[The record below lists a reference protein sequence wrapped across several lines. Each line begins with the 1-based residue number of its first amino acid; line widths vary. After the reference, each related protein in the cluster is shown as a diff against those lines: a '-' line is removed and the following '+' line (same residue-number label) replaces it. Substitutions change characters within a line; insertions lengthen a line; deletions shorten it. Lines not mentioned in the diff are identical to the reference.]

1 MLTYTKM
8 LDTMPGSIP
17 VVVKMNQYDSDF
29 TLVFNMYSTGGLIT
43 FDGDITASIRGTKTD
58 GHGYSASAT
67 IESNVVTVLGD
78 VQMTTSP
85 GDNIFEIVL
94 TKDDKE
100 LSSANFII
108 HVERAALDKD
118 TIVSDSKIR
127 ELVNVIDK
135 TDDLLAAASRVE
147 STLTDIQAIKTQIET
162 LKGDIQT
169 IYDNT
174 ASAASTAAANAA
186 SAAAEDVQSDI
197 QTMVDTA
204 VESALPSINGT
215 TMTGDHNGAYY
226 GLVDAVQ
233 GKGLSTNDYTN
244 ADKETV
250 TRLND
255 PDKSLSTNDY
265 TNADKATVTRLN
277 DPDKSLST
285 NDYTDADKAV
295 VTRLNDPSK
304 GLSSNDFTDTDKQTL
319 ENLDVPNPSA
329 IVALLDVL
337 KAKQILTNDTYDLI
351 KDML

>member
-17 VVVKMNQYDSDF
+17 VVIKMNQYDSDF

-43 FDGDITASIRGTKTD
+43 FDGDVTASIRGTKTD

-85 GDNIFEIVL
+85 GDNVFEIVL
-94 TKDDKE
+94 TKDNKE
-100 LSSANFII
+100 LSSANFIVR
-108 HVERAALDKD
+108 VERAALDKD
-118 TIVSDSKIR
+118 TIVSQSKIR

-147 STLTDIQAIKTQIET
+147 STLTDMQAIKAQIET
-162 LKGDIQT
+162 LKSDIQT

-174 ASAASTAAANAA
+174 TSAASTAATDAA
-186 SAAAEDVQSDI
+186 SAAVKNVRSDI
-197 QTMVDTA
+197 ETMVDNA

-226 GLVDAVQ
+226 GLVDVVQ
-233 GKGLSTNDYTN
+233 GKGLSTNDYTDG
-244 ADKETV
+244 DKAIV

-265 TNADKATVTRLN
+265 TNADKAVVTRLN
-277 DPDKSLST
+277 DDSKTLST
-285 NDYTDADKAV
+285 NDYTNDDKAV

-304 GLSSNDFTDTDKQTL
+304 GLSTNDYTDADKQKL
-319 ENLDVPNPSA
+319 EDLDVPNPSA